1 MGSRSTPTRSSPPFG
16 SGRQSDLVRLAT
28 LRRTA
33 RMDLVK
39 RQGSCSRKT
48 AETDVTVSWVVDGT
62 GEGKADTGIGF
73 LDHMLAQLAKHG
85 MFDLDV
91 TARGDLRVDEHHTI
105 EDVAIALGR
114 ALDSA
119 LGDRRGISRMGHALV
134 PMDEALARV
143 AVDLGGRG
151 FAVVAADLSEAGA
164 GGFRGDMVAHFL
176 HSFAVEGRLTL
187 HADVLRGA
195 NDHHKIE
202 ALFKALARALEAAC
216 RIEPRRFGT
225 VPSTK
230 GIV

>member
-1 MGSRSTPTRSSPPFG
+1 MT
-16 SGRQSDLVRLAT
+16 
-28 LRRTA
+28 
-33 RMDLVK
+33 MDLEK
-39 RQGSCSRKT
+39 RQGTYSRKT
-48 AETDVTVSWVVDGT
+48 SETEVSVSWVVDGT
-62 GEGKADTGIGF
+62 GECRSQTGIGF

-85 MFDLDV
+85 LFDLEV
-91 TARGDLRVDEHHTI
+91 TARGDLQVDEHHTL

-114 ALDSA
+114 AFDAA
-119 LGDRRGISRMGHALV
+119 LGSRVGINRMGDALV

-151 FAVVAADLSEAGA
+151 FAVVVSDLSEAGA

-176 HSFAVEGRLTL
+176 HSFAAEGRLTL

-195 NDHHKIE
+195 NDHHKME
-202 ALFKALARALEAAC
+202 AIFKALARALEVAC
-216 RIEPRRFGT
+216 RKDPRRANL

>member
-1 MGSRSTPTRSSPPFG
+1 
-16 SGRQSDLVRLAT
+16 
-28 LRRTA
+28 
-33 RMDLVK
+33 MDLEK

-48 AETDVTVSWVVDGT
+48 SETDVSVSWVVDGS
-62 GEGKADTGIGF
+62 GICRADTGIAF

-85 MFDLDV
+85 LFDLEV
-91 TARGDLRVDEHHTI
+91 TARGDLQVDEHHTI

-114 ALDSA
+114 ALDAA
-119 LGDRRGISRMGHALV
+119 LEERRGLNRMGDALV
-134 PMDEALARV
+134 PMDDALARV

-151 FAVVAADLSEAGA
+151 FAVVVADLSEAGA

-176 HSFAVEGRLTL
+176 HSFAADGRLTL

-216 RIEPRRFGT
+216 RMEPRRAGT

-230 GIV
+230 GLV